1 LPWQGS
7 SRQVSGRSASARA
20 PTTRH
25 PPASSRELRR
35 YDEAHPDPPL
45 YLVQGVVERLKAGH
59 DVVAQAFRDLP
70 AHHLPARAERKD
82 VPRAAR
88 LTPDGRP

>member
-45 YLVQGVVERLKAGH
+45 YLVQGVVERLKARH

-70 AHHLPARAERKD
+70 AHHLARAKRED
-82 VPRAAR
+82 VPRAAG
-88 LTPDGRP
+88 LTPDGPP